1 MQIIFELQLKLSM
14 LALFA
19 MMLIIVADVF
29 MRYAFNAP
37 IRGTYDLVGILLV
50 IMVFFGLARVI
61 ADRAEITI
69 DIVDEWLA
77 ASVVRLLTAV
87 AGIVALAVLVFFFWS
102 MVGPMT
108 SAYRYGDRSLEL
120 NLPVWLTWVL
130 SLTGLSGAILAA
142 ALTAFS
148 PGTAT
153 PSDDKSD
160 DRANDRAS
168 DKANDRDA
176 AR

>member
-1 MQIIFELQLKLSM
+1 MPPNSRFRRALHYIFELQLKLSM

-69 DIVDEWLA
+69 DIVDGWVP
-77 ASVVRLLTAV
+77 ASSVRLLMGA
-87 AGIVALAVLVFFFWS
+87 AAFVALGVLVFFFWS
-102 MVGPMT
+102 MTGPMT
-108 SAYRYGDRSLEL
+108 SAYNYGDRSLEL
-120 NLPVWLTWVL
+120 NLPVWLIWLL
-130 SLTGLSGAILAA
+130 SLIGLSGAILAA

-148 PGTAT
+148 PKTAT
-153 PSDDKSD
+153 PADDM
-160 DRANDRAS
+160 
-168 DKANDRDA
+168 DA
-176 AR
+176 GQ